1 MYNTTRDTLGFAIKA
16 THSIIDGEEKLLYKD
31 PKTDDGTKK
40 SHKGRVVVLE
50 DKEGNLVG
58 IDGLTVEEQNSYDND
73 KLTEVYCNGNLTK
86 DMTLK
91 EIRKNVEKSINRV
104 DLI

>member
-1 MYNTTRDTLGFAIKA
+1 MK
-16 THSIIDGEEKLLYKD
+16 
-31 PKTDDGTKK
+31 
-40 SHKGRVVVLE
+40 
-50 DKEGNLVG
+50 GNLVG

-73 KLTEVYCNGNLTK
+73 KLTEVYRNGNLTK

-91 EIRKNVEKSINRV
+91 EIRKNVETSINRV